1 MGRKCTV
8 CSHLKRAAID
18 QALLDNSVP
27 VVGIAK
33 RHNLSASA
41 VTRHRDTHLA
51 ERLAAVAERN
61 ANADIRQALDVI
73 GQLREINEA
82 TKDVLKVA
90 RDQENHGLALRAI
103 DRLQQQI
110 ELQAKLI
117 DLINDAPT
125 INVMVNPQWLQLRTT
140 IMAALEDYPEAR
152 RSVAQALQANERKAS
167 HDSPRS
173 DIG

>member
-18 QALLDNSVP
+18 QALLDDSEP
-27 VVGIAK
+27 VVGIAE
-33 RHNLSASA
+33 RYSLSATA
-41 VTRHRDTHLA
+41 VARHRDTHLA

-90 RDQENHGLALRAI
+90 RDKENHGLALRAI

-125 INVMVNPQWLQLRTT
+125 INVTVSPQWIELRTT
-140 IMAALEDYPEAR
+140 IIAALENYPEAR
-152 RSVAQALQANERKAS
+152 QSVTQALQANERKVPHAS
-167 HDSPRS
+167 T
-173 DIG
+173 